1 MDVVVFVY
9 NYYWGGYTKMDK
21 KFFRKLFAIIISFL
35 LTNTLT
41 AFAEI
46 RSTNG
51 TVVLPEY
58 QQTDSSFSINDSLSE
73 EEKEGLL
80 KKYFV
85 VDFKQAKALL
95 EKDGYRVVQ
104 DPYQSNTWVVGK
116 TYDDGFWAGM
126 TLSGDNNKINVSDIE
141 SLFDTYNELRTNG
154 YQIQC
159 SNLTESYL
167 YFSHGKSPYG
177 ATQITDDTWT
187 ISKDNTTI
195 KMQALDATGKPNISL
210 SAVNTTIKF
219 EKAKAQFEKD
229 GYTVVKDPYQSNTWV
244 VGKTYSDR
252 FWVGMTLSGEKDI
265 NVFNIESLFDTYNKL
280 RKNGYQVQCS
290 NLTESYLYFS
300 HGKSPYGAAQITDA
314 TWTISKNGQ
323 SLKLTPVKNNAV
335 SINIENVNRAFSIV
349 KSLNGEKLSG
359 YKYSAKFSGNNLVIS
374 RTKNS
379 TTQTFKLNL
388 NNYFGNQALSKFNS
402 ASKINSNF
410 TTLKTAVTT
419 YNKVLDI
426 IKSLRS
432 KIDLNIS
439 KLKANKITSSLL
451 NTIKKTEKAIT
462 NLISSLSTKITSL
475 KKVLNT
481 DTYNSISSAIK
492 TVSKKAKSLNS
503 EVNSLTTKNVNS
515 KKANILSML
524 SSLKTSINT
533 INKSKQERE
542 ISRFEKAKMQLN
554 EDGYT
559 LIQNTKNSWRVEK
572 QINGTTTYL
581 TIYPFNEKGECT
593 VNVNSI
599 KGLFNAYEKLKNE
612 GYTITCEGKTNQ
624 ISGNVWNISK
634 GNITISVQAFDDN
647 GKINVSINN
656 INKFFKE
663 KEEQAKFETAISKL
677 SKDGYRVIHDAYNND
692 AWVIEKKING
702 TTTCLTVYPFNEKGE
717 CTIDTNAIEGL
728 FAAYEKLK
736 NASYSV
742 NCSGKTD
749 LYYYFSLGKGQ
760 YFEQIT
766 SNDWTITKD
775 NFSMTLN
782 PFGDTGKVDIY
793 ERIKSFFVQNTE
805 QQISQLKEKGYGVEQ
820 DKYNKDSFIVRK
832 GFYRYSMMYLQV
844 HKTEQNSLNMD
855 VETVIGLFNAYQNIT
870 NAGYQIYFLS
880 SENLS
885 KNASPTDNGVSS
897 VLLTQGNWL
906 IMKDDS
912 VVSVNPIKEDG
923 TVITVEDIEKNGTV
937 GNFEKTVKTLTSNG
951 FDVQQDPF
959 DKKAWIVSKKIG
971 SKQICLT
978 VYFNEEENAFNL
990 SNENIENLFSLYQK
1004 ATSKGYE
1011 LIFTNGSSSY
1021 SDSLKFYSNLR
1032 KSYVDFQQIN
1042 TGNWTFFNKNVPPD
1056 SQEAYKIYKVLKDDG
1071 SVISPEELE
1080 KPEITESFQQKMD
1093 KLKSEGYELHQESYT
1108 YSKNSWVISRE
1119 LFGEKV
1125 CMSVYHYDGQDDFD
1139 TKTEDIEKV
1148 FNSYEDIV
1156 KSGYA
1161 VKSSDYT
1168 LNSYYYEMQER
1179 GEDFIKISNDIWFIY
1194 DDQEYAFINPAEY
1207 TNSNDINFSKDSL
1220 RENIKQLYE
1229 DGYKVEHN
1237 KNDERF
1243 WTISKQI
1250 NTKMLYFDVAY
1261 NPQKGFDVPIENI
1274 EGLFDAYEKIIAA
1287 GGEIFF
1293 KSSNQ
1298 NDFVSNDM
1306 KETIQLNSDNWEISK
1321 DGYTILLNSSKSI
1334 QKFGELFSALKE
1346 QQIDALDI
1354 ENDELTL
1361 KVLFSNEFA
1370 EFCEQNKN
1378 FNDILKQYN
1387 LSISVGRKIYEVVG
1401 KKLKDIQEEQ
1411 FGNVLTETLNYYKEI
1426 FEIASSI
1433 DMLSNDIAIY
1443 SLHNSETWSLGGQ
1456 RFSPKGLNDILNIL
1470 NIAPIEF
1477 ESTELYKISPNLYE
1491 QNVEDFLNKIVNFN
1505 ESGYE
1510 KALFVFDGHGAKN
1523 GFYYDDSKHIGV
1535 NEISQA
1541 LIQAYNNGVNLENL
1555 IIYFSSCESY
1565 YFVNNI
1571 IDNLKSAGIEK
1582 FPQFIAEAGKETE
1595 LGYTARKGVS
1605 NLEFAII
1612 SDLKKKSSN
1621 ELENM
1626 FGHLTM
1632 EQVANCPMYLSN
1644 HTVLITNSQIEQ
1656 LNEEY
1661 VQKIGTIV
1669 GDANINSS
1677 HNPYVELQT
1686 EKTVEILENI
1696 AETLNLENPK
1706 EFKYTTLGVALGV
1719 IIETFDFMQAS
1730 DTENSPSFENQ
1741 HRNLTPEQESVIQKI
1756 RELTKEAESAVIN
1769 SPISNSL
1776 AVPAAI
1782 LTEWITHFIYNKLV
1796 INEQE
1801 LLSSNKNKDIVSVL
1815 LEKFNTEFKTIIEP
1829 ISNLLTIPAT
1839 TLTEFLKH
1847 FAYNEFDIFE
1857 NGQDKSNLSLS
1868 INNMTSNLL
1877 KDVNTELKKIIEPI
1891 IGKFFKFLQDINI
1904 L

>member
-95 EKDGYRVVQ
+95 EKDGYSVVQ

-126 TLSGDNNKINVSDIE
+126 TLSGDNNKINVSTIE
-141 SLFDTYNELRTNG
+141 SLFDTYNQLRTNG
-154 YQIQC
+154 YKIQC

-177 ATQITDDTWT
+177 ATQITDGTWT

-195 KMQALDATGKPNISL
+195 KIKALDTTGKPNISL
-210 SAVNTTIKF
+210 TSVDTTIKF
-219 EKAKAQFEKD
+219 ETAKVQLEKD
-229 GYTVVKDPYQSNTWV
+229 GYRVVQDPYQSNTWV
-244 VGKTYSDR
+244 VGKTYDDG
-252 FWVGMTLSGEKDI
+252 FWAGMTLPNEQDI
-265 NVFNIESLFDTYNKL
+265 NIFTIESLFDTYNQL
-280 RKNGYQVQCS
+280 RTNGYKIQCS

-300 HGKSPYGAAQITDA
+300 HGKSPYGATQITDG

-323 SLKLTPVKNNAV
+323 SLKLTPVKNNVV
-335 SINIENVNRAFSIV
+335 SIKIENVNRAFSIV
-349 KSLNGEKLSG
+349 KNLNGKTLSG
-359 YKYSAKFSGNNLVIS
+359 YKYSAKISVNNIVIS

-379 TTQTFKLNL
+379 KTQTLKLNL
-388 NNYFGNQALSKFNS
+388 NNYFGNQVLSKYNS
-402 ASKINSNF
+402 AGKINSNF
-410 TTLKTAVTT
+410 TMLQTATT
-419 YNKVLDI
+419 VYDNALNI
-426 IKSLRS
+426 IKTLRS

-439 KLKANKITSSLL
+439 KLKSSKITSSLL
-451 NTIKKTEKAIT
+451 NTVKKTEKAIT
-462 NLISSLSTKITSL
+462 DLISELSTKVNSL
-475 KKVLNT
+475 KKVLDT
-481 DTYNSISSAIK
+481 DTYKSMYAAVKSVAN
-492 TVSKKAKSLNS
+492 KAKSLNS
-503 EVNSLTTKNVNS
+503 KIDSLTTKNVNS
-515 KKANILSML
+515 QKTNIINLL
-524 SSLKTSINT
+524 SSLKTAVNNV
-533 INKSKQERE
+533 NKSQQDRE
-542 ISRFEKAKMQLN
+542 ISKFKKAKTQL
-554 EDGYT
+554 EKDGYKV
-559 LIQNTKNSWRVEK
+559 IQKTKDAWDVEK
-572 QINGTTTYL
+572 KINGTNTYL
-581 TIYPFNEKGECT
+581 TVYPFNKKGECT
-593 VNVNSI
+593 IDVNSI
-599 KGLFNAYEKLKNE
+599 EGLFNAYEKLKSA

-624 ISGNVWNISK
+624 ISGNLWNISK
-634 GNITISVQAFDDN
+634 DNITITVPTFNDK
-647 GKINVSINN
+647 GEINISLDKVT
-656 INKFFKE
+656 KFFKE
-663 KEEQAKFETAISKL
+663 REEQEKFETAIFKL
-677 SKDGYRVIHDAYNND
+677 DEDGYRVIHDSYNND
-692 AWVIEKKING
+692 AWVVEKKING
-702 TTTCLTVYPFNEKGE
+702 TTTCLTIYPFNENGE
-717 CTIDTNAIEGL
+717 CTIDVNSIEGL
-728 FAAYEKLK
+728 FNDYEKLK
-736 NASYSV
+736 NDGYSI

-775 NFSMTLN
+775 NFSITLN
-782 PFGDTGKVDIY
+782 PFGDNGKVNIY
-793 ERIKSFFVQNTE
+793 ERLRSSLVQNTE

-844 HKTEQNSLNMD
+844 HKTEQNNLNID
-855 VETVIGLFNAYQNIT
+855 VETIIGLFNTYQNLT

-885 KNASPTDNGVSS
+885 GNSSSTDNGVSS

-912 VVSVNPIKEDG
+912 VISVNPIKEDG

-990 SNENIENLFSLYQK
+990 SNENIENLFSLYQN

-1093 KLKSEGYELHQESYT
+1093 KLKSEGYELHQEFYT

-1139 TKTEDIEKV
+1139 TKTEHIEKI

-1194 DDQEYAFINPAEY
+1194 DDQKYAFINPTEY

-1220 RENIKQLYE
+1220 REDIKQLYE

-1237 KNDERF
+1237 KNDENF
-1243 WTISKQI
+1243 WIISKQI
-1250 NTKMLYFDVAY
+1250 NTKMLYFNVAY
-1261 NPQKGFDVPIENI
+1261 NPQKGFDVPVENI
-1274 EGLFDAYEKIIAA
+1274 EGLFDAYEKITAA
-1287 GGEIFF
+1287 GGKIFF
-1293 KSSNQ
+1293 TSSNQ
-1298 NDFVSNDM
+1298 NDFVS
-1306 KETIQLNSDNWEISK
+1306 ETIQLNADNWEISK
-1321 DGYTILLNSSKSI
+1321 DDYTILLNSSNSI
-1334 QKFGELFSALKE
+1334 QKFGELFSALKG

-1361 KVLFSNEFA
+1361 KILFSNEFA

-1626 FGHLTM
+1626 SGHLTM

-1696 AETLNLENPK
+1696 AETLNLENTK

-1857 NGQDKSNLSLS
+1857 NGQDKSNLSLN

-1877 KDVNTELKKIIEPI
+1877 KDVDTELKKIIEPI